1 MQGLVS
7 RVEVSVM
14 DAESVQVED
23 SLVLECSF
31 PVRDLLSEKL
41 SHELSSVFSL
51 GSYLL
56 TVIDLSDSMFARR
69 EGDGGS

>member
-31 PVRDLLSEKL
+31 PVRELLGEKF

-56 TVIDLSDSMFARR
+56 TAIALSDSMFARR
-69 EGDGGS
+69 EDDGGS